1 MKLTNDYAMACYLA
15 ASEFAHQQHRISN
28 IGHATLIG
36 LCIIAFLFGLC
47 SCVESITISGRYA
60 DYKITPK
67 KAVVI
72 EEAK

>member
-1 MKLTNDYAMACYLA
+1 MCAMLV
-15 ASEFAHQQHRISN
+15 
-28 IGHATLIG
+28 
-36 LCIIAFLFGLC
+36 

>member
-1 MKLTNDYAMACYLA
+1 MKT
-15 ASEFAHQQHRISN
+15 I
-28 IGHATLIG
+28 TLIAA
-36 LCIIAFLFGLC
+36 LALC

-72 EEAK
+72 DQAK

>member
-1 MKLTNDYAMACYLA
+1 MKLSHDFATSCYLTS
-15 ASEFAHQQHRISN
+15 SEFTHDRRRKSDIAHFLPIL
-28 IGHATLIG
+28 TLA
-36 LCIIAFLFGLC
+36 IAMCAMLV